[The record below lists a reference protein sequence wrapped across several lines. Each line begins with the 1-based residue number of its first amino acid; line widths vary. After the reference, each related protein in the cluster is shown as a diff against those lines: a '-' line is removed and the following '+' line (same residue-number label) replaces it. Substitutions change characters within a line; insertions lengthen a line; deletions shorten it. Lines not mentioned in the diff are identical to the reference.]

1 MGKIT
6 INGDFPIVMLNYQRV
21 INYIINH
28 TTGGLPKT
36 SKIRAKFLS
45 TLENCLAKMDID
57 PIAHSGPATRMI
69 LKKILKDRLHA
80 AEKKMG
86 WFPVDLQS
94 KTWSRGHGLSDGVW
108 DFRCEIPA
116 EEKKQDPQAGQG
128 GDGHPQMVNHPNSMG
143 VSYHEDPNSW
153 MLVGGFKHEWIM
165 FHHIWDI
172 LYI

>member
-1 MGKIT
+1 
-6 INGDFPIVMLNYQRV
+6 MLNYQRV

-80 AEKKMG
+80 AEKKRDDFL
-86 WFPVDLQS
+86 WIYRVKLDL
-94 KTWSRGHGLSDGVW
+94 GAMA
-108 DFRCEIPA
+108 FRMACEIFDVRSLPRKRNKIHKPVKRRWA
-116 EEKKQDPQAGQG
+116 PT
-128 GDGHPQMVNHPNSMG
+128 DGESSQL
-143 VSYHEDPNSW
+143 Y
-153 MLVGGFKHEWIM
+153 GGF
-165 FHHIWDI
+165 
-172 LYI
+172 LP